1 MNIIALLLNQGSAM
15 GGFSG
20 FWAGFRVA
28 LRVPGPG
35 ENPDIN
41 YIFLHLNKI
50 LLKIWSSFWK
60 GKKVFLVLNFGR
72 CEAVL
77 RVFSVIGGRGDF
89 SAACGRPMTI
99 DNGKNEKHKKLHVTL
114 LPTFSSMFSAKNNIF
129 IRCVF
134 KNQSD
139 FDEIIINYINIKS
152 HDFGTWTQRSASL
165 KIWPVPSTHRYPK
178 FFFWSLMP
186 TPGRYSETVYHK
198 LDFSAYGLHIDYPPA
213 WKLNKLLKLF

>member
-1 MNIIALLLNQGSAM
+1 M
-15 GGFSG
+15 
-20 FWAGFRVA
+20 
-28 LRVPGPG
+28 
-35 ENPDIN
+35 
-41 YIFLHLNKI
+41 
-50 LLKIWSSFWK
+50 
-60 GKKVFLVLNFGR
+60 NFGR

-139 FDEIIINYINIKS
+139 FDEIIINYINIKY

-165 KIWPVPSTHRYPK
+165 KIWPVPSTNRYPK
-178 FFFWSLMP
+178 IFFLASTRYPSITKNFFLVG
-186 TPGRYSETVYHK
+186 TRYSSVPTIFY
-198 LDFSAYGLHIDYPPA
+198 LADTQNISRMI
-213 WKLNKLLKLF
+213 WKILWW